1 MIVFPAI
8 DLIAGKVVRLERGD
22 RARMKVYSDD
32 PVAVAEEFR
41 SRGAAWIHVVDLS
54 ATLEEDAAA
63 QAANASAI
71 AAICGVEGIRVDA
84 GGGVRSLAAFERLLS
99 LGVERVAVGTAL
111 VRDPAFA
118 EQVARTFGAHAV
130 ADIAVRD
137 GRVKVNGWRDDA
149 ALSADE
155 LIARLADLGFEHLV
169 FTAVARDGMQTGID
183 TAAYAHI
190 AAVAGFPVV
199 ASGGVASVADIAA
212 LAALGPDV
220 IEGAICGRAIFEGS
234 LKLEDALAAAGGEGA
249 C

>member
-130 ADIAVRD
+130 ADIAARD

-155 LIARLADLGFEHLV
+155 LIARLAD
-169 FTAVARDGMQTGID
+169 
-183 TAAYAHI
+183 
-190 AAVAGFPVV
+190 VV